1 MRQVPTSIH
10 ASYANDATRT
20 QLQRFQIGYD
30 FNPRIVRKRCD
41 SAHTAVLERRRDFNP
56 RIVRKRCDVLRSSL
70 RSYCRQAF
78 QSTHR
83 TQTMRLRYDADEN
96 YINIISIHA
105 SYANDATVNYA
116 ATAISSIFQST
127 HRTQTMRQEIDT
139 KRSRVSKFQ
148 STHRTQ
154 TMRPASELQAAILA
168 TFQSTHRTQT
178 MRRDYFEERS
188 VGLSIS
194 IHASY
199 ANDAT
204 QNGCVKYDNDNISIH
219 ASYANDATSSLFYGV
234 GHSDRFQSTHRTQTM
249 RPLLSLHSNVSND
262 FNPRIVRKRCDL

>member
-1 MRQVPTSIH
+1 
-10 ASYANDATRT
+10 
-20 QLQRFQIGYD
+20 
-30 FNPRIVRKRCD
+30 
-41 SAHTAVLERRRDFNP
+41 
-56 RIVRKRCDVLRSSL
+56 
-70 RSYCRQAF
+70 
-78 QSTHR
+78 
-83 TQTMRLRYDADEN
+83 MRLRYDADEN

-154 TMRPASELQAAILA
+154 TMRRRGWLSLYTSSEFQSTHRTQTMRPASELQAAILA

-204 QNGCVKYDNDNISIH
+204 QNGCVKYDKDNISIH